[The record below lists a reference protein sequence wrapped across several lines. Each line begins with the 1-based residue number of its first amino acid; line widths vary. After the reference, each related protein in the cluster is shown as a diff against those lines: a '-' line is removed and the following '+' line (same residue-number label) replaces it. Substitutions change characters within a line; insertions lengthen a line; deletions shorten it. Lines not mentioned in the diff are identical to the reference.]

1 MLTASETA
9 VAKVIVIYL
18 LFYLIKLI
26 KRINTFLRNKNPTT
40 TVSSSIIQLPIVLI
54 TFMFII

>member
-1 MLTASETA
+1 MLTASDTA